1 MARKTFTQAQ
11 EDMNN
16 KQSGDYVKSFY
27 IKRSGTSE
35 FVKFLETDINKME
48 IRSVHNVAMTSPKTG
63 KTYYTLVDSLE
74 TSDIL
79 VKESMKKGSAV
90 GKVRDMVF
98 IPLIKLYNSEGEFEP
113 SYEVLARSVA
123 WMANNL
129 VGFEARYGLEGV
141 IEVER
146 TGTGTS
152 TNYTL
157 YDARKGMNGKDLPEL
172 PSIEQ
177 LKADFEVKDDDIV
190 GRNTS
195 LVKTWDEE
203 MCERFIETGSPYVQK
218 EEEKEEA
225 PRRRN
230 F

>member
-74 TSDIL
+74 NSDIL

-141 IEVER
+141 IEVKSFYIKR
-146 TGTGTS
+146 SGTS
-152 TNYTL
+152 ENESCCVRDYQSHFIAL
-157 YDARKGMNGKDLPEL
+157 SSGIKFLEKVKIYC
-172 PSIEQ
+172 PSLQ
-177 LKADFEVKDDDIV
+177 
-190 GRNTS
+190 NSS
-195 LVKTWDEE
+195 LFH
-203 MCERFIETGSPYVQK
+203 RH
-218 EEEKEEA
+218 
-225 PRRRN
+225 
-230 F
+230 